1 MFTERKITQFQH
13 PVADLADT
21 PALSAAELKARFDAC
36 PEELRA
42 ALNGVCD
49 DGAVLEER
57 INAYRAQTFAG
68 EITESMLDTPL
79 TAKINGKA
87 DQSALEAAQT
97 GLSEAIAAKCTL
109 ICGSYTGNGEASQTI
124 ELGVQPKAVFVYP
137 AASQMVDYT
146 GESFYSGL
154 AFPDAPVVYT
164 PYNKD
169 PLPVFVITENGFT
182 AYYVNNYHVYLNLS
196 GSVFRYLAFV

>member
-87 DQSALEAAQT
+87 DQSALETAQT

-109 ICGSYTGNGEASQTI
+109 ICGSYTGNGAASQTI

-137 AASQMVDYT
+137 VDSQYLGYT
-146 GESFYSGL
+146 YYYSGL
-154 AFPDAPVVYT
+154 ALPGSPVELTVSSTVYPVLQVT
-164 PYNKD
+164 ETGFTVYYNKD
-169 PLPVFVITENGFT
+169 RNILLNSG
-182 AYYVNNYHVYLNLS
+182 YNNFKFH
-196 GSVFRYLAFV
+196 YLAFV

>member
-57 INAYRAQTFAG
+57 MNAYRAQTFAG

-79 TAKINGKA
+79 TAKINEKA

-137 AASQMVDYT
+137 VDSQHLGYT
-146 GESFYSGL
+146 YYYSGL
-154 AFPDAPVVYT
+154 ALPGSPVELTVSSTVY
-164 PYNKD
+164 
-169 PLPVFVITENGFT
+169 PVLRVTETGFT
-182 AYYVNNYHVYLNLS
+182 VYYNNDRNILLNY
-196 GSVFRYLAFV
+196 GYNNCKFHYLAIV